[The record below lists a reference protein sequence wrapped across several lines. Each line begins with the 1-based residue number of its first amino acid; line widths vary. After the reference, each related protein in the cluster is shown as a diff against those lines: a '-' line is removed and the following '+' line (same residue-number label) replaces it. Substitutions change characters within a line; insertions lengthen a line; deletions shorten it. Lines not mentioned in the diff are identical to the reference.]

1 LTDLTFT
8 AGLSALDDA
17 MGKNRMIY
25 AFSPITV
32 ISPGGFLAVSY
43 FGNRATTED
52 IDIFIDP
59 EHVRDKEIV
68 SEMRKVMVEV
78 GEQLH
83 FGRKW
88 INDSVSV
95 FLSPKARVSLFEDA
109 VKQDIVLWNGPN
121 LKVLAAPLEW
131 GLETK
136 LRRLT
141 TKPNHIKAVTDVA
154 DILAILTFLT
164 EKNDGPL
171 KRDSVKALNRNGFD
185 VAISEQALD
194 RVAAAYRERYGK
206 EPFC

>member
-1 LTDLTFT
+1 
-8 AGLSALDDA
+8 
-17 MGKNRMIY
+17 MGKNDMIY
-25 AFSPITV
+25 AFSPVTV

-43 FGNRATTED
+43 FGNRATTEN

-59 EHVRDKEIV
+59 EYVNDEEIA

-88 INDSVSV
+88 INDSVSL
-95 FLSPKARVSLFEDA
+95 FLSQEARLSLFEDA

-121 LKVLAAPLEW
+121 LRVLAAPLEW

-136 LRRLT
+136 LRRLS

-154 DILAILTFLT
+154 DILAILTSLL
-164 EKNDGPL
+164 EKNNGPL

-194 RVAAAYRERYGK
+194 RVAAAYLERYGR